1 MLQYNE
7 LSADPNAKSLKSIYV
22 YEAPVRLWHWVQAL
36 AIVVLTATGFL
47 IAYPPPSVGGEASNS
62 FLFGYI
68 RFAHFAAGYVL
79 AVVTVLRIYWAFV
92 GNDYAK
98 QLFLVPVWN
107 RQYWRE
113 MWHEVRWYG
122 FVADKPLKYGG
133 HNPLAQFMMAFVF
146 MVATFFMIATGFAMY
161 GEGTGEGSWAHTA
174 FTSWLLALFSNSQNL
189 HTWHH
194 VGMWVI
200 ITFVMVH
207 LYAAIREDITSR
219 QSIMSTMVSGYRT
232 FKD

>member
-7 LSADPNAKSLKSIYV
+7 LSADPNAQTLKSIYV
-22 YEAPVRLWHWVQAL
+22 YEAPVRLWYWVQAL
-36 AIVVLTATGFL
+36 AMVVLVATGFL
-47 IAYPPPSVGGEASNS
+47 IAYPPPSIGGEASDS
-62 FLFGYI
+62 FLFGYV

-79 AVVTVLRIYWAFV
+79 AIVTVLRVYWAFV

-98 QLFLVPVWN
+98 QLFVVPLWN

-113 MWHEVRWYG
+113 MWHEIRWYS
-122 FVADKPLKYGG
+122 FAADKPLKYGG
-133 HNPLAQFMMAFVF
+133 HNPLAQFFMCFVL
-146 MVATFFMIATGFAMY
+146 MVTTLFMIATGFALY
-161 GEGTGEGSWAHTA
+161 GEGTGEGSWAEVA
-174 FTSWLLALFSNSQNL
+174 FGWVIPLLGDSQAV

-194 VGMWVI
+194 LGTWIV
-200 ITFVMVH
+200 ITFTMIH